1 MNCNGESGV
10 DRGIP
15 GWSTGVSYLRI
26 ENESSLL
33 SIHVVVGEYAT
44 RVVDARSSLASTRDA
59 SLLSIHVVVG
69 EYATLVVDARS
80 SLAST
85 RDASLLNHVRIRVSV
100 TKGSGMDRSST
111 RVS

>member
-1 MNCNGESGV
+1 M
-10 DRGIP
+10 
-15 GWSTGVSYLRI
+15 RI

-44 RVVDARSSLASTRDA
+44 RVVDARSSLANTRDA

-85 RDASLLNHVRIRVSV
+85 RDASLLSIHVRIRVSV

>member
-59 SLLSIHVVVG
+59 SLLSIHVRV
-69 EYATLVVDARS
+69 
-80 SLAST
+80 
-85 RDASLLNHVRIRVSV
+85 RVSV

-111 RVS
+111 QVS